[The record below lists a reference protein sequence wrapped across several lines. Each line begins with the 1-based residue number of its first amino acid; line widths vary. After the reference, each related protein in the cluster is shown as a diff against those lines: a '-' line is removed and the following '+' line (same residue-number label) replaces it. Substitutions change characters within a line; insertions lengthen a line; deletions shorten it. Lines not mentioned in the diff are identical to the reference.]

1 MERKRV
7 IAESMENKPR
17 ISKWIGRGYLILTLA
32 IAVLYGTILISL
44 QFTHISAVA
53 EIIFRIVM
61 IAVVILLGGIT
72 YSFYKT
78 KYVISGGKLYSW
90 SPFAI
95 INIDIKQIVK
105 AEQTRVPFYFKG
117 FGASVYSGRFYIP
130 AVGWT
135 RVIITNLTD
144 GVLIKTKDGRNYLIT
159 PSNPTCFVKA
169 LK

>member
-1 MERKRV
+1 M
-7 IAESMENKPR
+7 
-17 ISKWIGRGYLILTLA
+17 A
-32 IAVLYGTILISL
+32 IIIIYG
-44 QFTHISAVA
+44 
-53 EIIFRIVM
+53 
-61 IAVVILLGGIT
+61 VILLSTRFNLLLAAMAFNAVMVAIVILLCAVV

-78 KYVISGGKLYSW
+78 TYSIKDGRLYAW

-95 INIDIKQIVK
+95 INISIKDIEKT
-105 AEQTRVPFYFKG
+105 EQTRVPFYFKG

-130 AVGWT
+130 AVGWA

-159 PSNPTCFVKA
+159 PSNPKDFVKA